1 MRTIENNKNPFEK
14 INDADDRFTNSIVE
28 WWLTHVMNMTMKLSV
43 NAMTPGTI
51 VQRASQKSLLLPMAS
66 GGILMSKIS
75 SVSAIANTP
84 SQKHSI
90 RALGFDSTTGSR
102 SSSKRLS
109 LCRTLHD
116 LVLQILAEKPVV
128 SGEPEWLPRI
138 GDKQA
143 DVA

>member
-90 RALGFDSTTGSR
+90 RALGFDSTTGFDPAVNACPCAALYTILFC
-102 SSSKRLS
+102 KS
-109 LCRTLHD
+109 LPKNPSF
-116 LVLQILAEKPVV
+116 LV
-128 SGEPEWLPRI
+128 
-138 GDKQA
+138 
-143 DVA
+143 